1 MLQIEK
7 GAQSDLLQNLF
18 LFSGQKSISL
28 GLIPIH
34 GALPAEKH
42 LKLLKEKLAS
52 FGIKLETDIAGVS
65 NDGCSVMM
73 KLGTL
78 IMNIQVLCQ
87 SHGGHLAVT
96 DVLYRK
102 KGDDEMDSGFDSG
115 EEDDNDDVESE
126 AEEEEVALAGP
137 SAGDTAA
144 TPSTQGMV
152 TIAFFVYLPLPLTVS
167 LYP

>member
-1 MLQIEK
+1 MV
-7 GAQSDLLQNLF
+7 
-18 LFSGQKSISL
+18 
-28 GLIPIH
+28 PIN

-42 LKLLKEKLAS
+42 LELLKEKLAS

-115 EEDDNDDVESE
+115 EEDDDDDMESE
-126 AEEEEVALAGP
+126 SEVEEEAGT
-137 SAGDTAA
+137 SGGDGAGQAGA
-144 TPSTQGMV
+144 SPSTQGMV
-152 TIAFFVYLPLPLTVS
+152 INAISGSFILRHFGFTS
-167 LYP
+167 LN

>member
-1 MLQIEK
+1 MFPF
-7 GAQSDLLQNLF
+7 A
-18 LFSGQKSISL
+18 GQKSISL

-102 KGDDEMDSGFDSG
+102 MRDDEMDSGFDSG

-126 AEEEEVALAGP
+126 AEEEEVAGP
-137 SAGDTAA
+137 SGGDTAQESSEKIEKTEHNFLKQA
-144 TPSTQGMV
+144 SQCFEEALSGEETP
-152 TIAFFVYLPLPLTVS
+152 
-167 LYP
+167 

>member
-1 MLQIEK
+1 MV
-7 GAQSDLLQNLF
+7 
-18 LFSGQKSISL
+18 
-28 GLIPIH
+28 PIH

-42 LKLLKEKLAS
+42 LELLKEKLAS

-115 EEDDNDDVESE
+115 EEDDEDVDSES
-126 AEEEEVALAGP
+126 EEEEEEAGA
-137 SAGDTAA
+137 SGDTP
-144 TPSTQGMV
+144 TPTQGMV
-152 TIAFFVYLPLPLTVS
+152 TNDFTTS
-167 LYP
+167 

>member
-1 MLQIEK
+1 MFPF
-7 GAQSDLLQNLF
+7 A
-18 LFSGQKSISL
+18 GQKSISL
-28 GLIPIH
+28 GLVPIH
-34 GALPAEKH
+34 GALPAGKH
-42 LKLLKEKLAS
+42 LELLKEKLAS

-102 KGDDEMDSGFDSG
+102 MRDDEMDSGFDSD
-115 EEDDNDDVESE
+115 EDDDEDDVESESE
-126 AEEEEVALAGP
+126 AEEEAETA
-137 SAGDTAA
+137 AGDTEA
-144 TPSTQGMV
+144 TPTTTQGLV
-152 TIAFFVYLPLPLTVS
+152 TNAFFI
-167 LYP
+167 

>member
-1 MLQIEK
+1 MV
-7 GAQSDLLQNLF
+7 
-18 LFSGQKSISL
+18 
-28 GLIPIH
+28 PIH

-42 LKLLKEKLAS
+42 LELLKEKLAS

-78 IMNIQVLCQ
+78 ILNIQVLCQ

-115 EEDDNDDVESE
+115 EEEEDDDDMESE
-126 AEEEEVALAGP
+126 SEVEEEAGT
-137 SAGDTAA
+137 SGGDGAAGTSGGDGAGQA
-144 TPSTQGMV
+144 GASPSTQGMV
-152 TIAFFVYLPLPLTVS
+152 INAISGSFIET
-167 LYP
+167 